1 MLELIL
7 LLFIYWSK
15 VYLTYYSKLNVV
27 DNAGVNVTPKMKWFC
42 TLYNSVTRQRSRG
55 ELNSHYPMVI
65 LFEDCIHLRVKLQTV
80 LFLAHLQG
88 GSKPRNVMMRVW
100 NVTGTNIMPTI
111 ETNIHWKRPM
121 LPILAR
127 KPSTLR
133 VIVSLLLWVSYGQEK
148 RQKIGSMQCKVLRPY
163 LQLT

>member
-1 MLELIL
+1 MAEWIL
-7 LLFIYWSK
+7 LRKWSGFVIFLF
-15 VYLTYYSKLNVV
+15 
-27 DNAGVNVTPKMKWFC
+27 TPFVESS
-42 TLYNSVTRQRSRG
+42 NSVTRQRSG
-55 ELNSHYPMVI
+55 AVLNSHYPMVI

-100 NVTGTNIMPTI
+100 NVTGTNIMPTT

-133 VIVSLLLWVSYGQEK
+133 VIVSLLLWVGYGQEK
-148 RQKIGSMQCKVLRPY
+148 RQKIGSMHAVQG
-163 LQLT
+163 LTTILTTDLN

>member
-1 MLELIL
+1 MAEWIL
-7 LLFIYWSK
+7 LRKWSGFVLF
-15 VYLTYYSKLNVV
+15 LF
-27 DNAGVNVTPKMKWFC
+27 TPF
-42 TLYNSVTRQRSRG
+42 LESSNSVTRQRSGG

-100 NVTGTNIMPTI
+100 NVTGTSIMPTT

-127 KPSTLR
+127 KPSTFR
-133 VIVSLLLWVSYGQEK
+133 VIVSLLLWVGYGQEK
-148 RQKIGSMQCKVLRPY
+148 RQKIGSMHAVQG
-163 LQLT
+163 LTTILTTDLN